1 MQGNGPGGMSKPASP
16 SPHKQHQK
24 RARVRAQKRGRWA
37 ERLAAWTLRL
47 TGHRILAQN
56 FKTQV
61 GEIDLIAKRGRLIRF
76 IEVKARTDHAD
87 AADAVGP
94 QQRRRVQRA
103 AEAFLMQ
110 RPLLHVCDIRFDVC
124 LVSGPGRLTFVK
136 DAWRP

>member
-1 MQGNGPGGMSKPASP
+1 MQGSGPGEMSKPASP
-16 SPHKQHQK
+16 SSQK
-24 RARVRAQKRGRWA
+24 RRASHARVRAQKRGRWA
-37 ERLAAWTLRL
+37 ERLAAWVLRL

-76 IEVKARTDHAD
+76 IEVKTRVDHAT
-87 AADAVGP
+87 AAEAIGA

-103 AEAFLMQ
+103 AETFLMQ
-110 RPLLHVCDIRFDVC
+110 HPRVQVCDIRFDVC
-124 LVSGPGRLTFVK
+124 LVSGPGRLTFVQ